1 MEKELETQ
9 SNLVLLTSGRIY
21 IEALSR
27 YLKYILRIKNV
38 YLAYLGNPS
47 SVFELPEEVRNNGLW
62 VIEAFNA
69 KELNNPEGFRTAKKL
84 ARAGK
89 RVLLLF
95 TYVPD
100 GFPEEGDFWLTLPWK
115 TPLSKKIEQ
124 VLKSPP
130 PSEEDFER
138 LERLWPLL
146 KYKPSNHHH

>member
-1 MEKELETQ
+1 MDCVNIEVCLIVKRRLVFALERYIKYVIRLCKVVTFEME
-9 SNLVLLTSGRIY
+9 SNVIPGNLLNY
-21 IEALSR
+21 QF
-27 YLKYILRIKNV
+27 YLI
-38 YLAYLGNPS
+38 S
-47 SVFELPEEVRNNGLW
+47 
-62 VIEAFNA
+62 AFNFS
-69 KELNNPEGFRTAKKL
+69 LNNPEGFRTAKKL

-100 GFPEEGDFWLTLPWK
+100 DFPEEGDFWLTLPWK

-146 KYKPSNHHH
+146 EYKPSNHHHRVE

>member
-1 MEKELETQ
+1 MNVCLIVNKILNGSLQRYFKYLLKIYEIGTFDMDSGVIPGTLLEYEFYVI
-9 SNLVLLTSGRIY
+9 S
-21 IEALSR
+21 ALNFS
-27 YLKYILRIKNV
+27 
-38 YLAYLGNPS
+38 
-47 SVFELPEEVRNNGLW
+47 
-62 VIEAFNA
+62 
-69 KELNNPEGFRTAKKL
+69 LNNPEGFRTAKKL

-100 GFPEEGDFWLTLPWK
+100 DFPEEGDFWLTLPWK